1 MLGEIILPPRHRW
14 LIKHYSAK
22 FGQVQL
28 DMSGRLVDRTGTIEF
43 YKGLEIK
50 NTSPLPNN
58 TGNSLDLE
66 DCITDSVEQ
75 IWKAV
80 SNKQIHVLWS
90 GGIDST
96 AALVALLADNT
107 PVKIIYSE
115 SSKKE
120 NPTIYNWLLEK
131 EKNHSWVELSYQKSV
146 IDYLK
151 EIDLDNKLIITGEI
165 GDQVMG
171 HFYNTTSFPQLND
184 EEYMLSKDVFSF
196 VKFIEDEQLRKDWE
210 DFSHIMYEVRQS
222 EIETVFDML
231 WWANFTTK
239 YTFCIHR
246 LSLWVEKQLPTTSF
260 YNTKQFQI
268 WSMNHNWKLK
278 CNGNW
283 WTHYKMPLKKYI
295 YDNTGNEASLL
306 TVKRPSLVQDHNHQV
321 GGNKYIDKDYNIR
334 WSKDVIQR

>member
-50 NTSPLPNN
+50 NTCPLPENN
-58 TGNSLDLE
+58 GKSLDLE
-66 DCITDSVEQ
+66 DCITDSVER
-75 IWKAV
+75 IWRV
-80 SNKQIHVLWS
+80 LSNKQIHLLWS

-96 AALVALLADNT
+96 VALVALLENNT

-115 SSKKE
+115 SSTKE
-120 NPTIYNWLLEK
+120 NPTIYKWLLEK
-131 EKNHSWVELSYQKSV
+131 EKNHSWIELSYQKSV

-151 EIDLDNKLIITGEI
+151 EENLDNKLFITGEI
-165 GDQVMG
+165 GDQIMG

-196 VKFIEDEQLRKDWE
+196 VRFIEDEQLKKDWE

-222 EIETVFDML
+222 
-231 WWANFTTK
+231 
-239 YTFCIHR
+239 
-246 LSLWVEKQLPTTSF
+246 
-260 YNTKQFQI
+260 
-268 WSMNHNWKLK
+268 
-278 CNGNW
+278 
-283 WTHYKMPLKKYI
+283 
-295 YDNTGNEASLL
+295 
-306 TVKRPSLVQDHNHQV
+306 
-321 GGNKYIDKDYNIR
+321 
-334 WSKDVIQR
+334 